1 MLKSEL
7 IKMLEAIDGD
17 PCVVIGD
24 FDGTGVGKGWC
35 NIGTV
40 RKTGSVISI
49 SEDFTRPF
57 SSDN

>member
-7 IKMLEAIDGD
+7 IKALEAIEGD

-24 FDGTGVGKGWC
+24 FNCTERGWC

-40 RKTGSVISI
+40 YQSGSAISI
-49 SEDFTRPF
+49 TEDFTRPF

>member
-1 MLKSEL
+1 MLKSDL
-7 IKMLEAIDGD
+7 IKALESIPGD

-24 FDGTGVGKGWC
+24 FNSTDVGWS
-35 NIGTV
+35 NIGSV
-40 RKTGSVISI
+40 RQTGSVISI